1 MDFKGIK
8 GKGESFQIQG
18 QCMSMGVVIGM
29 LAQAAGNHSKFF
41 FFAQFINQNPNSTV
55 ALSTWN

>member
-41 FFAQFINQNPNSTV
+41 FFL
-55 ALSTWN
+55 LSLLTKTRIQQWP